1 MAPVPISNFLGSES
15 TIRRFGGWRKTVDS
29 RIRILLRIIEERHG
43 MLQMSSEQIGSL
55 IGVGEARVFRLFS
68 AQVGKT
74 FRRHLLEVRMQRATE
89 LLKDGLPIKTIAAYC
104 GYSAV
109 SNFYRDFK
117 AVYGT
122 SPMQMRLLLIGV
134 PLLVKPSRAAGTS
147 DPLRSPCEP

>member
-1 MAPVPISNFLGSES
+1 MDA
-15 TIRRFGGWRKTVDS
+15 

-43 MLQMSSEQIGSL
+43 MMQMSSEQIGSL
-55 IGVGEARVFRLFS
+55 LGLGEARVFRLFS

-89 LLKDGLPIKTIAAYC
+89 LLKGSLAIKTIAAYC

-117 AVYGT
+117 SVYGT
-122 SPMQMRLLLIGV
+122 SPMQMRLMLIDV
-134 PLLVKPSRAAGTS
+134 PPLVDALRTAGTS
-147 DPLRSPCEP
+147 GPLHHPHAEP

>member
-1 MAPVPISNFLGSES
+1 MDV
-15 TIRRFGGWRKTVDS
+15 
-29 RIRILLRIIEERHG
+29 RIRLLLRIIEERHG

-55 IGVGEARVFRLFS
+55 FGLGEARVFRLFS

-74 FRRHLLEVRMQRATE
+74 LRRHLLEVRMRRAAE

-122 SPMQMRLLLIGV
+122 SPLQMRLMLIDA
-134 PLLVKPSRAAGTS
+134 PLRVSTSRTAGTS
-147 DPLRSPCEP
+147 GRLHPPHAEL